1 MTTTSP
7 DPTGSPADGAD
18 GRTDGRD
25 DCRDD
30 GRVSLGVLLAE
41 AVAACQEGGVFRA
54 AAPCGLADDDLLAG
68 LVTVER
74 LGMFVD
80 GLRTQMAGEVAERS
94 RPELGEESLARRQ
107 GFANAVELIVATT
120 SVARTTARARVK
132 LGSQVLP
139 TVVVGMP
146 ILSKFPEVEDA
157 LRSGLIGVDTADAI
171 VRPLGQVAPSCGTEE
186 IRAVER
192 QLVQW
197 AVDGIGGVGFG
208 ADDIRGLAI
217 RARESLDADGAEP
230 RYQDH
235 EAKRGLTFSPTRSGC
250 IRVAGV
256 LTPEQGG
263 VWMAV
268 DHAISSPRVSGHL
281 PFDPNTAGAPDTPD
295 TPGTPDTAGT
305 TPGAAGATCASDAV
319 DASDRDVFGATQTEA
334 ETEAVDTRTVS
345 QRRVDVFTEVIRLAS
360 GLPGMPL
367 INGARPVLNIHAT
380 LEDVVSG
387 RGVGWIDGI
396 DEPVPPSVVQQTIC
410 HADIITTVFGEHG
423 EVLQLGKTRRLF
435 SAAQNRA
442 LANRDGGC
450 VWRGCNRPPQFC
462 ESHHVVD
469 WKDNSYLP
477 GVTDVGN
484 GALLCKFHHNH
495 LHTADWRLV
504 MVDGVPHLIPPEW
517 VDHQQRPQR
526 CRQTSDRLTTT
537 RPPDVFNLRRHDGAP
552 ARPRFTDAE

>member
-7 DPTGSPADGAD
+7 DLAGNPAADGTD
-18 GRTDGRD
+18 GSDDGRD
-25 DCRDD
+25 AGRDD
-30 GRVSLGVLLAE
+30 VRVALGVLLAE

-54 AAPCGLADDDLLAG
+54 AAPCGLADGDLLAG
-68 LVTVER
+68 LVAVER
-74 LGMFVD
+74 LGMLVD
-80 GLRTQMAGEVAERS
+80 ALRTQVAGEVADRS
-94 RPELGEESLARRQ
+94 RPELSEESLARRQ

-120 SVARTTARARVK
+120 SVARTTARARIK

-171 VRPLGQVAPSCGTEE
+171 VRPLSQAAPSCGTEE

-192 QLVQW
+192 QLVAW
-197 AVDGIGGVGFG
+197 AVDGVGGVGFG
-208 ADDIRGLAI
+208 ADDIRGLAV

-268 DHAISSPRVSGHL
+268 DHGISSPRVSGHL
-281 PFDPNTAGAPDTPD
+281 PFDPGA
-295 TPGTPDTAGT
+295 PGTPVTPVTAGT

-319 DASDRDVFGATQTEA
+319 DASHRDVFGATQTEA

-345 QRRVDVFTEVIRLAS
+345 QRRVDVFTEVIRLAA

-387 RGVGWIDGI
+387 RAVGWIDGI
-396 DEPVPPSVVQQTIC
+396 EEPVPPSVVEQTIC
-410 HADIITTVFGEHG
+410 HADIITTLFGDHG
-423 EVLQLGKTRRLF
+423 EVLQLGKTKRLF

-450 VWRGCNRPPQFC
+450 VWKGCNRPPQFC
-462 ESHHVVD
+462 ESHHVAE
-469 WKDNSYLP
+469 WKDDTHRP

-504 MVDGVPHLIPPEW
+504 MVQGVPHLIPPAW

-526 CRQTSDRLTTT
+526 CRQTSDRLNTT
-537 RPPDVFNLRRHDGAP
+537 RPPDVFNPRRREGTP
-552 ARPRFTDAE
+552 VRPRFTDAD